1 MTWNP
6 TNTLKFAGPRLQ
18 PGLDLITRLPDIEA
32 RRIVDLGCGT
42 GALAAQLSERW
53 PRATVTGLDRDR
65 NALREARA
73 THPDLEWVEGD
84 IADWAPAEPV
94 DVIFSNA
101 ALQWLEGHDALVP
114 RLLSFL
120 APGGVLA
127 VQMPRNFDAPSHV
140 LMRAL
145 ASESPWSGRIPLRR
159 PPVGTPAAYYD
170 LLAPRKRTA
179 FHAHAAKVLAAN
191 QTDPEVVAEHLLLA
205 GPPRDAWS
213 VSALQEAGRSAA
225 RKGAPAAAVRYL
237 RSALDAA
244 DAADPPPELL
254 VDLCLAEA
262 SAGEATSLARFEQ
275 ALQHIREPGRRAD
288 ALYSL
293 GQTLYRFGR
302 YTDAG
307 TVFRRGAALFEDGD
321 RQVRLRFEA
330 AAFGAEYHLPPEQ
343 HGPLSAADGT
353 GPGDRAVLA
362 VHSLRECLTSPPAS
376 IGADLATRAL
386 QDGMLLAELTS
397 RSPVV
402 SLAVLALLHSGRLV
416 EAHEAADAVVTDA
429 RGRGAPM
436 AYAEASLCRALV
448 LLARGRITEAAVDAQ
463 MALDRMGWH
472 AHARTA
478 AATLANCMIERGELT
493 EAASVL
499 DRVEEIPPPV
509 DVPGVDAY
517 VYLARGRLHLGLRDI
532 EAARKDLVAAEEA
545 LQVFGDANPS
555 ALPWR
560 SLAGVIAHLGG
571 DQPRA
576 NVLIQEE
583 IRLAQSYEVPIAL
596 GVALRRRA
604 MTERGQQ
611 ALDTLRQAIAA
622 LETTEAKLELAHA
635 HAGLGRGLR
644 RAGQRVEAR
653 HHLTIGL
660 DLAHRC
666 GASGLEAEIR
676 QELAAAGA
684 RPRRPALSGVESLTP
699 TELRV
704 AQLAAQGGS
713 NRDIAEIIF
722 VSRNTVAWHLRN
734 VYRKLQIDS
743 REQLARV
750 VEA

>member
-1 MTWNP
+1 M
-6 TNTLKFAGPRLQ
+6 
-18 PGLDLITRLPDIEA
+18 
-32 RRIVDLGCGT
+32 
-42 GALAAQLSERW
+42 
-53 PRATVTGLDRDR
+53 
-65 NALREARA
+65 
-73 THPDLEWVEGD
+73 
-84 IADWAPAEPV
+84 
-94 DVIFSNA
+94 
-101 ALQWLEGHDALVP
+101 
-114 RLLSFL
+114 
-120 APGGVLA
+120 
-127 VQMPRNFDAPSHV
+127 
-140 LMRAL
+140 
-145 ASESPWSGRIPLRR
+145 
-159 PPVGTPAAYYD
+159 
-170 LLAPRKRTA
+170 
-179 FHAHAAKVLAAN
+179 LAAN
-191 QTDPEVVAEHLLLA
+191 RTDPEVVAEHLLLA

-472 AHARTA
+472 GTR
-478 AATLANCMIERGELT
+478 E
-493 EAASVL
+493 
-499 DRVEEIPPPV
+499 P
-509 DVPGVDAY
+509 
-517 VYLARGRLHLGLRDI
+517 
-532 EAARKDLVAAEEA
+532 
-545 LQVFGDANPS
+545 
-555 ALPWR
+555 
-560 SLAGVIAHLGG
+560 
-571 DQPRA
+571 
-576 NVLIQEE
+576 
-583 IRLAQSYEVPIAL
+583 
-596 GVALRRRA
+596 RRR
-604 MTERGQQ
+604 RW
-611 ALDTLRQAIAA
+611 
-622 LETTEAKLELAHA
+622 
-635 HAGLGRGLR
+635 
-644 RAGQRVEAR
+644 
-653 HHLTIGL
+653 
-660 DLAHRC
+660 
-666 GASGLEAEIR
+666 
-676 QELAAAGA
+676 
-684 RPRRPALSGVESLTP
+684 P
-699 TELRV
+699 T
-704 AQLAAQGGS
+704 A
-713 NRDIAEIIF
+713 
-722 VSRNTVAWHLRN
+722 
-734 VYRKLQIDS
+734 
-743 REQLARV
+743 
-750 VEA
+750 